1 MKCGTPLKG
10 KEFSSKMQEQQS
22 LRKQFFRFSTAT
34 VASLLVFSLYS
45 IVDGLFVARGV
56 GEYAMSAVNLSVP
69 FINLLF
75 SIAVIFAVGTSTI
88 IAYLLGQK
96 NAQSANKLFSQNLV
110 TLAVIGITISI
121 LVLVFTKPFAL
132 LLGADE
138 LTLEYTIHYLQG
150 LAPFAVC
157 FMISY
162 NLEVLVKTDGRP
174 RLALITVCVGCVTNC
189 VLDYLA
195 IFHWDMGIWGAAA
208 ATGVSQLLTCVIYMT
223 HFFGKYTTFH
233 PVRFRM
239 DWKIYRRLLPIG
251 ISDGLT
257 ELCNGLMIFLFNH
270 TILRCIGTDGLV
282 AYTIIA
288 YANTLVINITMG
300 ISQGSQPLISFQ
312 NGRGDSAAIGKLL
325 GYGLRTMCGVAAV
338 CFTALFLAAPALI
351 GMFLPEAEPQMLAFS
366 TDAFRRYS
374 LCYLPVGFNIYIA
387 GFLTAMERPV
397 PAVAISTGR
406 GLILQ
411 GSILLLL
418 AAVFGG
424 SSIWFA
430 PLISELLCLGLSI
443 FFLLR
448 LRRTHQAFSQ

>member
-34 VASLLVFSLYS
+34 VASLMVFSLYS

-110 TLAVIGITISI
+110 TLTVIGVTISV
-121 LVLVFTKPFAL
+121 LVLVFTEPFAL

-223 HFFGKYTTFH
+223 RFFGKHTTFH

-312 NGRGDSAAIGKLL
+312 NGREDGAAIGKLL

-430 PLISELLCLGLSI
+430 PLISELLCLGLSV

-448 LRRTHQAFSQ
+448 LRRTHRTLAP

>member
-1 MKCGTPLKG
+1 M
-10 KEFSSKMQEQQS
+10 
-22 LRKQFFRFSTAT
+22 
-34 VASLLVFSLYS
+34 
-45 IVDGLFVARGV
+45 
-56 GEYAMSAVNLSVP
+56 
-69 FINLLF
+69 
-75 SIAVIFAVGTSTI
+75 
-88 IAYLLGQK
+88 
-96 NAQSANKLFSQNLV
+96 
-110 TLAVIGITISI
+110 
-121 LVLVFTKPFAL
+121 
-132 LLGADE
+132 
-138 LTLEYTIHYLQG
+138 
-150 LAPFAVC
+150 
-157 FMISY
+157 
-162 NLEVLVKTDGRP
+162 
-174 RLALITVCVGCVTNC
+174 
-189 VLDYLA
+189 
-195 IFHWDMGIWGAAA
+195 
-208 ATGVSQLLTCVIYMT
+208 
-223 HFFGKYTTFH
+223 
-233 PVRFRM
+233 
-239 DWKIYRRLLPIG
+239 
-251 ISDGLT
+251 
-257 ELCNGLMIFLFNH
+257 
-270 TILRCIGTDGLV
+270 

>member
-1 MKCGTPLKG
+1 
-10 KEFSSKMQEQQS
+10 MQEQQS

-34 VASLLVFSLYS
+34 VASLMVFSLYS

-110 TLAVIGITISI
+110 TLTVIGVTISV
-121 LVLVFTKPFAL
+121 LVLVFTEPFAL

-223 HFFGKYTTFH
+223 HFFGKHTTFH

-312 NGRGDSAAIGKLL
+312 NGREDGAAIGKLL
-325 GYGLRTMCGVAAV
+325 GYGLRTMCGVAAM

-430 PLISELLCLGLSI
+430 PLISELLCLGLSV

-448 LRRTHQAFSQ
+448 LRRTHRTLAP

>member
-1 MKCGTPLKG
+1 
-10 KEFSSKMQEQQS
+10 MQKKQS
-22 LRKQFFRFSTAT
+22 LLKQFFHFSAAT
-34 VASLLVFSLYS
+34 VASLMVFSLYS

-56 GEYAMSAVNLSVP
+56 GEYAMTAVNLSVP
-69 FINLLF
+69 FVNLLF

-96 NAQSANKLFSQNLV
+96 NAQSANKLFSQNLA
-110 TLAVIGITISI
+110 TLVVIGVTISV
-121 LVLVFTKPFAL
+121 LVLAFTEPLAR
-132 LLGADE
+132 LLGAE
-138 LTLEYTIHYLQG
+138 EVTLEYTIHYLQG

-174 RLALITVCVGCVTNC
+174 RLALVTVCVGCVTNC

-195 IFHWDMGIWGAAA
+195 IFHWGLGIWGAAV
-208 ATGVSQLLTCVIYMT
+208 ATGLSQLLTCIIYLT
-223 HFFGKYTTFH
+223 HFLGKHTTFH

-239 DWKIYRRLLPIG
+239 DWNIYRRLLPIG

-300 ISQGSQPLISFQ
+300 VSQGSQPLISFQ
-312 NGRGDSAAIGKLL
+312 NGRGDGTAIGNLL
-325 GYGLRTMCGVAAV
+325 RYGLRTMCGIAAV
-338 CFTALFLAAPALI
+338 CFTVLFLAAPKLVAVY
-351 GMFLPEAEPQMLAFS
+351 LPEAGAEMLTFA

-387 GFLTAMERPV
+387 GFLTAMERPL
-397 PAVAISTGR
+397 PAVSISTGR

-418 AAVFGG
+418 AAVLGG

-430 PLISELLCLGLSI
+430 PVISEVLCLGLSV

-448 LRRTHQAFSQ
+448 LRRTHPVFAKGKPA

>member
-1 MKCGTPLKG
+1 
-10 KEFSSKMQEQQS
+10 MQKKQS
-22 LRKQFFRFSTAT
+22 LLKQFFHFSAAT
-34 VASLLVFSLYS
+34 VASLMVFSLYS

-56 GEYAMSAVNLSVP
+56 GEYAMTAVNLSVP
-69 FINLLF
+69 FVNLLF

-96 NAQSANKLFSQNLV
+96 NAQSANKLFSQNLA
-110 TLAVIGITISI
+110 TLVVIGVTISV
-121 LVLVFTKPFAL
+121 LVLVFTEPLAR
-132 LLGADE
+132 LLGAE
-138 LTLEYTIHYLQG
+138 EVTLEYTIHYLQG

-174 RLALITVCVGCVTNC
+174 RLALVTVCVGCVTNC

-195 IFHWDMGIWGAAA
+195 IFHWGLGIWGAAA
-208 ATGVSQLLTCVIYMT
+208 ATGVSQLLTCIIYLT
-223 HFFGKYTTFH
+223 HFLGKHTTFH

-300 ISQGSQPLISFQ
+300 VRQGSQPLISFQ
-312 NGRGDSAAIGKLL
+312 NGRGDGTAIGNLL
-325 GYGLRTMCGVAAV
+325 RYGLRTMCGIAAV
-338 CFTALFLAAPALI
+338 CFTVLFLAAPKLVAVY
-351 GMFLPEAEPQMLAFS
+351 LPEAGAEMLTFA

-387 GFLTAMERPV
+387 GFLTAMERPL
-397 PAVAISTGR
+397 PAVSISTGR

-418 AAVFGG
+418 AAVLGG
-424 SSIWFA
+424 GSIWFA
-430 PLISELLCLGLSI
+430 PVISEVLCLGLSV

-448 LRRTHQAFSQ
+448 LRRTHPVFAKGKPA

>member
-1 MKCGTPLKG
+1 
-10 KEFSSKMQEQQS
+10 MQKKQS
-22 LRKQFFRFSTAT
+22 LLKQFFHFSAAT
-34 VASLLVFSLYS
+34 VASLMVFSLYS

-56 GEYAMSAVNLSVP
+56 GEYAMTAVNLSVP
-69 FINLLF
+69 FVNLLF

-96 NAQSANKLFSQNLV
+96 NAQSANKLFSQNLA
-110 TLAVIGITISI
+110 TLVVIGVTISV
-121 LVLVFTKPFAL
+121 LVLAFTEPLAR
-132 LLGADE
+132 LLGAE
-138 LTLEYTIHYLQG
+138 EVTLEYTIHYLQG

-174 RLALITVCVGCVTNC
+174 RLALVTVCVGCVTNC

-195 IFHWDMGIWGAAA
+195 IFHWGLGIWGAAA
-208 ATGVSQLLTCVIYMT
+208 ATGVSQLLTCIIYLT
-223 HFFGKYTTFH
+223 HFLGKRTTFH

-300 ISQGSQPLISFQ
+300 VSQGSQPLISFQ
-312 NGRGDSAAIGKLL
+312 NGRGDGAAIGKLL
-325 GYGLRTMCGVAAV
+325 RYGLRTMCGIAAV
-338 CFTALFLAAPALI
+338 CFTVLFLAAPKLVAVY
-351 GMFLPEAEPQMLAFS
+351 LPEAGAEMLTFA

-387 GFLTAMERPV
+387 GFLTAMERPL
-397 PAVAISTGR
+397 PAVSISTGR

-418 AAVFGG
+418 AAVLGG

-430 PLISELLCLGLSI
+430 PVISEVLCLGLSV

-448 LRRTHQAFSQ
+448 LRRTHPVFAKGKTA

>member
-1 MKCGTPLKG
+1 
-10 KEFSSKMQEQQS
+10 MQEQQS

-34 VASLLVFSLYS
+34 VASLMVFSLYS

-121 LVLVFTKPFAL
+121 LALVFTKPFAL

-351 GMFLPEAEPQMLAFS
+351 GMFLPKAEPQMLAFS

>member
-1 MKCGTPLKG
+1 
-10 KEFSSKMQEQQS
+10 MQEQQS

-34 VASLLVFSLYS
+34 VASLMVFSLYS

-110 TLAVIGITISI
+110 TLTVIGVTISV
-121 LVLVFTKPFAL
+121 LVLVFTEPFAL

-195 IFHWDMGIWGAAA
+195 VFHWDMGIWGAAA

-223 HFFGKYTTFH
+223 HFFGKHTTFH

-312 NGRGDSAAIGKLL
+312 NGREDGAAIGKLL

-430 PLISELLCLGLSI
+430 PLISELLCLGLSV

-448 LRRTHQAFSQ
+448 LRRTHRTLAP

>member
-1 MKCGTPLKG
+1 
-10 KEFSSKMQEQQS
+10 MQEQQS

-75 SIAVIFAVGTSTI
+75 SLAVIFAVGTSTI
-88 IAYLLGQK
+88 IAYLLGQN

-430 PLISELLCLGLSI
+430 PLISELLCLGLSV

>member
-1 MKCGTPLKG
+1 
-10 KEFSSKMQEQQS
+10 MQKKQS
-22 LRKQFFRFSTAT
+22 LLKQFFHFSAAT
-34 VASLLVFSLYS
+34 VASLMVFSLYS

-56 GEYAMSAVNLSVP
+56 GEYAMTAVNLSVP
-69 FINLLF
+69 FVNLLF

-110 TLAVIGITISI
+110 TLVVIGVTISV
-121 LVLVFTKPFAL
+121 LVLVFTEPLAR
-132 LLGADE
+132 LLGAEE

-174 RLALITVCVGCVTNC
+174 RLALVTVCVGCVTNC

-195 IFHWDMGIWGAAA
+195 IFHWGLGIWGAAA
-208 ATGVSQLLTCVIYMT
+208 ATGLSQLLTCIIYLT
-223 HFFGKYTTFH
+223 HFLGKHTTFH

-300 ISQGSQPLISFQ
+300 VSQGSQPLISFQ
-312 NGRGDSAAIGKLL
+312 NGRGDGTAIGNLL
-325 GYGLRTMCGVAAV
+325 RYGLRTMCGIAAV
-338 CFTALFLAAPALI
+338 CFTVLFLAAPKLVAVY
-351 GMFLPEAEPQMLAFS
+351 LPEAGAEMLTFA

-387 GFLTAMERPV
+387 GFLTAMERPF
-397 PAVAISTGR
+397 PAVSISTGR

-418 AAVFGG
+418 AAVLGG

-430 PLISELLCLGLSI
+430 PVISEVLCLGLSV

-448 LRRTHQAFSQ
+448 LRRTHPVFAKGKPA

>member
-1 MKCGTPLKG
+1 
-10 KEFSSKMQEQQS
+10 MQEQQS

-34 VASLLVFSLYS
+34 VASLMVFSLYS

-366 TDAFRRYS
+366 TDAFRHYS

>member
-1 MKCGTPLKG
+1 
-10 KEFSSKMQEQQS
+10 MQKKQS
-22 LRKQFFRFSTAT
+22 LLKQFFHFSAAT
-34 VASLLVFSLYS
+34 VASLMVFSLYS

-56 GEYAMSAVNLSVP
+56 GEYAMTAVNLSVP
-69 FINLLF
+69 FVNLLF

-96 NAQSANKLFSQNLV
+96 NARSANKLFSQNLA
-110 TLAVIGITISI
+110 TLVVIGVTISV
-121 LVLVFTKPFAL
+121 LVLVFTEPLAR
-132 LLGADE
+132 LLGAE
-138 LTLEYTIHYLQG
+138 EVTLEYTIHYLQG

-174 RLALITVCVGCVTNC
+174 RLALVTVCVGCVTNC

-195 IFHWDMGIWGAAA
+195 IFHWGLGIWGAAA
-208 ATGVSQLLTCVIYMT
+208 ATGLSQLLTCIIYLT
-223 HFFGKYTTFH
+223 HFLGKHTTFH

-300 ISQGSQPLISFQ
+300 VSQGSQPLISFQ
-312 NGRGDSAAIGKLL
+312 NGRGDGTAIGNLL
-325 GYGLRTMCGVAAV
+325 RYGLRTMCGIAAV
-338 CFTALFLAAPALI
+338 CFTVLFLAAPKLVAVY
-351 GMFLPEAEPQMLAFS
+351 LPEAGAEMLTFA

-387 GFLTAMERPV
+387 GFLTAMERPL
-397 PAVAISTGR
+397 PAVSISTGR

-418 AAVFGG
+418 AAVLGG
-424 SSIWFA
+424 GSIWFA
-430 PLISELLCLGLSI
+430 PVISEVLCLGLSV

-448 LRRTHQAFSQ
+448 LRRTHPVFAKGKPA

>member
-1 MKCGTPLKG
+1 
-10 KEFSSKMQEQQS
+10 MQKKQS
-22 LRKQFFRFSTAT
+22 LLKQFFHFSAAT
-34 VASLLVFSLYS
+34 VASLMVFSLYS

-56 GEYAMSAVNLSVP
+56 GEYAMTAVNLSVP
-69 FINLLF
+69 FVNLLF

-110 TLAVIGITISI
+110 TLVVIGVTISV
-121 LVLVFTKPFAL
+121 LVLAFTEPLAR
-132 LLGADE
+132 LLGAE
-138 LTLEYTIHYLQG
+138 EVTLEYTIHYLQG

-174 RLALITVCVGCVTNC
+174 RLALVTVCVGCVTNC

-195 IFHWDMGIWGAAA
+195 IFHWGLGIWGAAA
-208 ATGVSQLLTCVIYMT
+208 ATGLSQLLTCIIYLT
-223 HFFGKYTTFH
+223 HFLGKHTTFH

-300 ISQGSQPLISFQ
+300 VSQGSQPLISFQ
-312 NGRGDSAAIGKLL
+312 NGRGDGTAIGKLL
-325 GYGLRTMCGVAAV
+325 RYGLRTMCGIAAV
-338 CFTALFLAAPALI
+338 CFTVLFLAAPKLVAVY
-351 GMFLPEAEPQMLAFS
+351 LPEAGAEMLTFA

-387 GFLTAMERPV
+387 GFLTAMEQPL
-397 PAVAISTGR
+397 PAVSISTGR
-406 GLILQ
+406 GLLLQ

-418 AAVFGG
+418 AAVLGG
-424 SSIWFA
+424 GSIWFA
-430 PLISELLCLGLSI
+430 PVISEVLCLGLSV

-448 LRRTHQAFSQ
+448 LRRTHPVFAKDKPA

>member
-34 VASLLVFSLYS
+34 VASLMVFSLYS

-270 TILRCIGTDGLV
+270 TIRRCIGIDGLV

>member
-1 MKCGTPLKG
+1 
-10 KEFSSKMQEQQS
+10 MQKKQS
-22 LRKQFFRFSTAT
+22 LLKQFFHFSAAT
-34 VASLLVFSLYS
+34 VASLMVFSLYS

-56 GEYAMSAVNLSVP
+56 GEYAMTAVNLSVP
-69 FINLLF
+69 FVNLLF

-96 NAQSANKLFSQNLV
+96 NAQSANKLFSQNLA
-110 TLAVIGITISI
+110 TLVVIGVTISV
-121 LVLVFTKPFAL
+121 LVLAFTEPLAR
-132 LLGADE
+132 LLGAE
-138 LTLEYTIHYLQG
+138 EVTLEYTIHYLQG

-174 RLALITVCVGCVTNC
+174 RLALVTVCVGCVTNC

-195 IFHWDMGIWGAAA
+195 IFHWGLGIWGAAA
-208 ATGVSQLLTCVIYMT
+208 ATGLSQLLTCIIYLT
-223 HFFGKYTTFH
+223 HFLGKRTTFH

-300 ISQGSQPLISFQ
+300 VSQGSQPLISFQ
-312 NGRGDSAAIGKLL
+312 NGRGDGTAIGNLL
-325 GYGLRTMCGVAAV
+325 RYGLRTMCGIAAV
-338 CFTALFLAAPALI
+338 CFTVLFLAAPKLVAVY
-351 GMFLPEAEPQMLAFS
+351 LPEAGTEMLTFA

-387 GFLTAMERPV
+387 GFLTAMERPL
-397 PAVAISTGR
+397 PAVSISTGR

-418 AAVFGG
+418 AAVLGG
-424 SSIWFA
+424 GSIWFA
-430 PLISELLCLGLSI
+430 PVISEVLCLGLSV

-448 LRRTHQAFSQ
+448 LRRTHPVFAKGKPA

>member
-1 MKCGTPLKG
+1 
-10 KEFSSKMQEQQS
+10 MQKKQS
-22 LRKQFFRFSTAT
+22 LLKQFFHFSAAT
-34 VASLLVFSLYS
+34 VASLMVFSLYS

-56 GEYAMSAVNLSVP
+56 GEYAMTAVNLSVP
-69 FINLLF
+69 FVNLLF

-96 NAQSANKLFSQNLV
+96 NAQSANKLFSQNLA
-110 TLAVIGITISI
+110 TLVVIGVTISV
-121 LVLVFTKPFAL
+121 LVLAFTEPLAR
-132 LLGADE
+132 LLGAE
-138 LTLEYTIHYLQG
+138 EVTLEYTIHYLQG

-174 RLALITVCVGCVTNC
+174 RLALVTVCVGCVTNC

-195 IFHWDMGIWGAAA
+195 IFHWGLGIWGAAA
-208 ATGVSQLLTCVIYMT
+208 ATGLSQLLTCIIYLT
-223 HFFGKYTTFH
+223 HFLGKHTSFH

-300 ISQGSQPLISFQ
+300 VSQGSQPLISFQ
-312 NGRGDSAAIGKLL
+312 NGRGDGAAIGKLL
-325 GYGLRTMCGVAAV
+325 RYGLRTMCGIAAV
-338 CFTALFLAAPALI
+338 CFTVLFLAAPKLVAVY
-351 GMFLPEAEPQMLAFS
+351 LPEAVAEMLTFA

-387 GFLTAMERPV
+387 GFLTAMERPL
-397 PAVAISTGR
+397 PAVSISTGR

-418 AAVFGG
+418 AAVLGG

-430 PLISELLCLGLSI
+430 PVISEVLCLGLSV

-448 LRRTHQAFSQ
+448 LRRTHPVFAKGKTA

>member
-1 MKCGTPLKG
+1 
-10 KEFSSKMQEQQS
+10 MQKKQS
-22 LRKQFFRFSTAT
+22 LLKQFFHFSAAT
-34 VASLLVFSLYS
+34 VASLMVFSLYS

-56 GEYAMSAVNLSVP
+56 GEYAMTAVNLSVP
-69 FINLLF
+69 FVNLLF

-110 TLAVIGITISI
+110 TLVVIGVTISV
-121 LVLVFTKPFAL
+121 LVLAFTEPLAR
-132 LLGADE
+132 LLGAE
-138 LTLEYTIHYLQG
+138 EVTLEYTIHYLQG

-174 RLALITVCVGCVTNC
+174 RLALVTVCVGCVTNC

-195 IFHWDMGIWGAAA
+195 IFHWGLGIWGAAA
-208 ATGVSQLLTCVIYMT
+208 ATGASQLLTCIIYLT
-223 HFFGKYTTFH
+223 HFLGKHTTFH

-300 ISQGSQPLISFQ
+300 VSQGSQPLISFQ
-312 NGRGDSAAIGKLL
+312 NGRGDGTAIGNLL
-325 GYGLRTMCGVAAV
+325 RYGLRTMCGIAAV
-338 CFTALFLAAPALI
+338 CFTVLFLAAPKLVAVY
-351 GMFLPEAEPQMLAFS
+351 LPEAGAEMLTFA

-387 GFLTAMERPV
+387 GFLTAMERPL
-397 PAVAISTGR
+397 PAVSISTGR

-418 AAVFGG
+418 AAVLGG
-424 SSIWFA
+424 GSIWFA
-430 PLISELLCLGLSI
+430 PVISEVLCLGLSV

-448 LRRTHQAFSQ
+448 LRRTHPVFAKGKPS

>member
-1 MKCGTPLKG
+1 
-10 KEFSSKMQEQQS
+10 MQKKQS
-22 LRKQFFRFSTAT
+22 LLKQFFHFSAAT
-34 VASLLVFSLYS
+34 VASLMVFSLYS

-56 GEYAMSAVNLSVP
+56 GEYAMTAVNLSVP
-69 FINLLF
+69 FVNLLF

-110 TLAVIGITISI
+110 TLVVIGVTISV
-121 LVLVFTKPFAL
+121 LVLAFTEPLAR
-132 LLGADE
+132 LLGAE
-138 LTLEYTIHYLQG
+138 EVTLEYTIHYLQG

-174 RLALITVCVGCVTNC
+174 RLALVTVCVGCVTNC

-195 IFHWDMGIWGAAA
+195 IFHWGLGIWGAAA
-208 ATGVSQLLTCVIYMT
+208 ATGLSQLLTCIIYLT
-223 HFFGKYTTFH
+223 HFLGKHTTFH

-300 ISQGSQPLISFQ
+300 VSQGSQPLISFQ
-312 NGRGDSAAIGKLL
+312 NGRGDGTAIGNLL
-325 GYGLRTMCGVAAV
+325 RYGLRTMCGIAAV
-338 CFTALFLAAPALI
+338 CFTVLFLAAPKLVAVY
-351 GMFLPEAEPQMLAFS
+351 LPEAGAEMLTFA

-387 GFLTAMERPV
+387 GFLTAMERPL
-397 PAVAISTGR
+397 PAVSISTGR

-418 AAVFGG
+418 AAVLGG

-430 PLISELLCLGLSI
+430 PVISEVLCLGLSV

-448 LRRTHQAFSQ
+448 LRRTHPVFAKGKPA

>member
-1 MKCGTPLKG
+1 
-10 KEFSSKMQEQQS
+10 MQKKQS
-22 LRKQFFRFSTAT
+22 LLKQFFHFSAAT
-34 VASLLVFSLYS
+34 VASLMVFSLYS

-56 GEYAMSAVNLSVP
+56 GEYAMTAVNLSVP
-69 FINLLF
+69 FVNLLF

-96 NAQSANKLFSQNLV
+96 NAQSANKLFSQNLA
-110 TLAVIGITISI
+110 TLVVIGVTISV
-121 LVLVFTKPFAL
+121 LVLAFTEPLAR
-132 LLGADE
+132 LLGAE
-138 LTLEYTIHYLQG
+138 EVTLEYTIHYLQG

-174 RLALITVCVGCVTNC
+174 RLALLTVCVGCVTNC

-195 IFHWDMGIWGAAA
+195 IFHWGLGIWGAAA
-208 ATGVSQLLTCVIYMT
+208 ATGLSQLLTCIIYLT
-223 HFFGKYTTFH
+223 HFLGKRTTFH

-300 ISQGSQPLISFQ
+300 VSQGSQPLISFQ
-312 NGRGDSAAIGKLL
+312 NGRGDGTAIGNLL
-325 GYGLRTMCGVAAV
+325 RYGLRTMCGIAAV
-338 CFTALFLAAPALI
+338 CFTVLFLAAPKLVAVY
-351 GMFLPEAEPQMLAFS
+351 LPEAGAEMLTFA

-387 GFLTAMERPV
+387 GFLTAMERPL
-397 PAVAISTGR
+397 PAVSISTGR

-418 AAVFGG
+418 AAVLGG
-424 SSIWFA
+424 GSIWFA
-430 PLISELLCLGLSI
+430 PVISEVLCLGLSL

-448 LRRTHQAFSQ
+448 LRRTHPVFAKGEPA

>member
-1 MKCGTPLKG
+1 
-10 KEFSSKMQEQQS
+10 MQEQQS

-34 VASLLVFSLYS
+34 VASLMVFSLYS

-430 PLISELLCLGLSI
+430 PLISELLCLGLSV

>member
-1 MKCGTPLKG
+1 
-10 KEFSSKMQEQQS
+10 MQKKQS
-22 LRKQFFRFSTAT
+22 LLKQFFHFSAAT
-34 VASLLVFSLYS
+34 VASLMVFSLYS

-56 GEYAMSAVNLSVP
+56 GEYAMTAVNLSVP
-69 FINLLF
+69 FVNLLF

-110 TLAVIGITISI
+110 TLLVIGVTISV
-121 LVLVFTKPFAL
+121 LVLAFTEPLAR
-132 LLGADE
+132 LLGAE
-138 LTLEYTIHYLQG
+138 EVTLEYTIHYLQG

-174 RLALITVCVGCVTNC
+174 RLALVTVCVGCVTNC

-195 IFHWDMGIWGAAA
+195 IFHWGLGIWGAAA
-208 ATGVSQLLTCVIYMT
+208 ATGVSQLLTCIIYLT
-223 HFFGKYTTFH
+223 HFLGKHTTFH

-300 ISQGSQPLISFQ
+300 VSQGSQPLISFQ
-312 NGRGDSAAIGKLL
+312 NGRGDGTAIGKLL
-325 GYGLRTMCGVAAV
+325 RYGLRTMCGIAAV
-338 CFTALFLAAPALI
+338 CFTVLFLAAPKLVAVY
-351 GMFLPEAEPQMLAFS
+351 LPEAGAEMLTFA

-387 GFLTAMERPV
+387 GFLTAMGRPL
-397 PAVAISTGR
+397 PAVSISTGR

-418 AAVFGG
+418 AAVLGG
-424 SSIWFA
+424 GSIWFA
-430 PLISELLCLGLSI
+430 PVISEVLCLGLSV

-448 LRRTHQAFSQ
+448 LRRTHPVFAKGKPA

>member
-1 MKCGTPLKG
+1 
-10 KEFSSKMQEQQS
+10 MQKKQS
-22 LRKQFFRFSTAT
+22 LLKQFFHFSAAT
-34 VASLLVFSLYS
+34 VASLMVFSLYS

-56 GEYAMSAVNLSVP
+56 GEYAMTAVNLSVP
-69 FINLLF
+69 FVNLLF

-96 NAQSANKLFSQNLV
+96 NAQSANKLFSQNLA
-110 TLAVIGITISI
+110 TLVVIGVTISV
-121 LVLVFTKPFAL
+121 LVLAFTEPLAR
-132 LLGADE
+132 LLGAE
-138 LTLEYTIHYLQG
+138 EVTLEYTIHYLQG

-174 RLALITVCVGCVTNC
+174 RLALVTVCVGCVTNC

-195 IFHWDMGIWGAAA
+195 IFHWGLGIWGAAA
-208 ATGVSQLLTCVIYMT
+208 ATGLSQLLTCIIYLT
-223 HFFGKYTTFH
+223 HFLGKHTTFH

-300 ISQGSQPLISFQ
+300 VSQGSQPLISFQ
-312 NGRGDSAAIGKLL
+312 NGRGDGTAIGNLL
-325 GYGLRTMCGVAAV
+325 RYGLRTMCGIAAV
-338 CFTALFLAAPALI
+338 CFTVLFLAAPKLVAVY
-351 GMFLPEAEPQMLAFS
+351 LPEAGAEMLTFA

-387 GFLTAMERPV
+387 GFLTAMERPL
-397 PAVAISTGR
+397 PAVSISTGR

-418 AAVFGG
+418 AAVLGG
-424 SSIWFA
+424 GSIWFA
-430 PLISELLCLGLSI
+430 PVISEVLCLGLSV

-448 LRRTHQAFSQ
+448 LRRTHPVFAKGEPA

>member
-1 MKCGTPLKG
+1 
-10 KEFSSKMQEQQS
+10 MQKKQS
-22 LRKQFFRFSTAT
+22 LLKQFFHFSAAT
-34 VASLLVFSLYS
+34 VASLMVFSLYS

-56 GEYAMSAVNLSVP
+56 GEYAMTAVNLSVP
-69 FINLLF
+69 FVNLLF

-96 NAQSANKLFSQNLV
+96 NAQSANKLFSQNLA
-110 TLAVIGITISI
+110 TLVVIGVTISV
-121 LVLVFTKPFAL
+121 LVLAFTEPLAR
-132 LLGADE
+132 LLGAE
-138 LTLEYTIHYLQG
+138 EVTLEYTIHYLQG

-174 RLALITVCVGCVTNC
+174 RLALVTVCVGCVTNC

-195 IFHWDMGIWGAAA
+195 IFHWGLGIWGAAA
-208 ATGVSQLLTCVIYMT
+208 ATGASQLLTCIIYLT
-223 HFFGKYTTFH
+223 HFLGKHTTFH

-300 ISQGSQPLISFQ
+300 VSQGSQPLISFQ
-312 NGRGDSAAIGKLL
+312 NGRGDGAAIGKLL
-325 GYGLRTMCGVAAV
+325 RYGLRTMCGIAAV
-338 CFTALFLAAPALI
+338 CFTVLFLAAPKLVAVY
-351 GMFLPEAEPQMLAFS
+351 LPEAGAEMLTFA

-387 GFLTAMERPV
+387 GFLTAMERPL
-397 PAVAISTGR
+397 PAVSISTGR

-418 AAVFGG
+418 AAVLGG

-430 PLISELLCLGLSI
+430 PVISEVLCLGLSV

-448 LRRTHQAFSQ
+448 LRRTHPVFAKGKPA

>member
-1 MKCGTPLKG
+1 
-10 KEFSSKMQEQQS
+10 MQKKQS
-22 LRKQFFRFSTAT
+22 LLQQFFHFSAAT
-34 VASLLVFSLYS
+34 VASLMVFSLYS

-56 GEYAMSAVNLSVP
+56 GEYAMTAVNLSVP
-69 FINLLF
+69 FVNLLF

-96 NAQSANKLFSQNLV
+96 NAQSANKLFSQNLA
-110 TLAVIGITISI
+110 TLVVIGVTISV
-121 LVLVFTKPFAL
+121 LVLAFTEPLAR
-132 LLGADE
+132 LLGAE
-138 LTLEYTIHYLQG
+138 EVTLEYTIHYLQG

-174 RLALITVCVGCVTNC
+174 RLALVTVCVGCVTNC

-195 IFHWDMGIWGAAA
+195 IFHWGLGIWGAAA
-208 ATGVSQLLTCVIYMT
+208 ATGVSQLLTCLIYLT
-223 HFFGKYTTFH
+223 HFLGKHTTFH

-300 ISQGSQPLISFQ
+300 VSQGSQPLISFQ
-312 NGRGDSAAIGKLL
+312 NGRGDGAAIGKLL
-325 GYGLRTMCGVAAV
+325 RYGLRSMCGIAAV
-338 CFTALFLAAPALI
+338 CFTVLFLAAPKLVAVY
-351 GMFLPEAEPQMLAFS
+351 LPEAGAEMLTFA

-387 GFLTAMERPV
+387 GFLTAMERPL
-397 PAVAISTGR
+397 PAVSISTGR

-418 AAVFGG
+418 AAVLGG
-424 SSIWFA
+424 GSIWFA
-430 PLISELLCLGLSI
+430 PVISEVLCLGLSV

-448 LRRTHQAFSQ
+448 LRRTHPVFAKGKPA

>member
-1 MKCGTPLKG
+1 
-10 KEFSSKMQEQQS
+10 MQKKQS
-22 LRKQFFRFSTAT
+22 LLKQFFHFSAAT
-34 VASLLVFSLYS
+34 VASLMVFSLYS

-56 GEYAMSAVNLSVP
+56 GEYAMTAVNLSVP
-69 FINLLF
+69 FVNLLF

-110 TLAVIGITISI
+110 TLVVIGVTISV
-121 LVLVFTKPFAL
+121 LVLAFTEPLAR
-132 LLGADE
+132 LLGAE
-138 LTLEYTIHYLQG
+138 EVTLEYTIHYLQG

-174 RLALITVCVGCVTNC
+174 RLALVTVCVGCVTNC

-195 IFHWDMGIWGAAA
+195 IFHWGLGIWGAAA
-208 ATGVSQLLTCVIYMT
+208 ATGVSQLLTCLIYLT
-223 HFFGKYTTFH
+223 HFLGKHTTFH

-239 DWKIYRRLLPIG
+239 NWKIYRRLLPIG

-300 ISQGSQPLISFQ
+300 VSQGSQPLISFQ
-312 NGRGDSAAIGKLL
+312 NGRGDGTAIGKLL
-325 GYGLRTMCGVAAV
+325 RYGLRTMCGIAAV
-338 CFTALFLAAPALI
+338 CFTVLFLAAPKLVAVY
-351 GMFLPEAEPQMLAFS
+351 LPEAGAEMLTFA

-387 GFLTAMERPV
+387 GFLTAMERPL
-397 PAVAISTGR
+397 PAVSISTGR

-418 AAVFGG
+418 AAVLGG

-430 PLISELLCLGLSI
+430 PVISEVLCLGLSV

-448 LRRTHQAFSQ
+448 LRRTHPVFAKGKPA

>member
-1 MKCGTPLKG
+1 
-10 KEFSSKMQEQQS
+10 MQEQQS

-34 VASLLVFSLYS
+34 VASLMVFSLYS

-110 TLAVIGITISI
+110 TLTVIGVTISV
-121 LVLVFTKPFAL
+121 LVLVFTEPFAL

-223 HFFGKYTTFH
+223 HFFGKHTTFH

-312 NGRGDSAAIGKLL
+312 NGREDGAAIGKLL

-351 GMFLPEAEPQMLAFS
+351 GMFLPEAEPQMLTFS

-430 PLISELLCLGLSI
+430 PLISELLCLGLSV

-448 LRRTHQAFSQ
+448 LRRTHRTLAP

>member
-1 MKCGTPLKG
+1 
-10 KEFSSKMQEQQS
+10 MQKKQS
-22 LRKQFFRFSTAT
+22 LLKQFFHFSAAT
-34 VASLLVFSLYS
+34 VASLMVFSLYS

-56 GEYAMSAVNLSVP
+56 GEYAMTAVNLSVP
-69 FINLLF
+69 FVNLLF

-96 NAQSANKLFSQNLV
+96 NAQSANKLFSQNLA
-110 TLAVIGITISI
+110 TLVVIGVTISV
-121 LVLVFTKPFAL
+121 LVLAFTEPLAR
-132 LLGADE
+132 LLGAE
-138 LTLEYTIHYLQG
+138 EVTLEYTIHYLQG

-174 RLALITVCVGCVTNC
+174 RLALVTVCVGCVTNC

-195 IFHWDMGIWGAAA
+195 IFHWGLGIWGAAA
-208 ATGVSQLLTCVIYMT
+208 ATGLSQLLTCIIYLT
-223 HFFGKYTTFH
+223 HFLGKHTTFH

-300 ISQGSQPLISFQ
+300 VSQGSQPLISFQ
-312 NGRGDSAAIGKLL
+312 NGRGDGAAIGKLL
-325 GYGLRTMCGVAAV
+325 RYGLRTMCGIAAV
-338 CFTALFLAAPALI
+338 CFTVLFLAAPKLVAVY
-351 GMFLPEAEPQMLAFS
+351 LPEAGAEMLTFA

-374 LCYLPVGFNIYIA
+374 LCYLPLGFNIYIA
-387 GFLTAMERPV
+387 GFLTAMERPL
-397 PAVAISTGR
+397 PAVSISTGR

-418 AAVFGG
+418 AAVLGG
-424 SSIWFA
+424 GSIWFA
-430 PLISELLCLGLSI
+430 PVISEVLCLGLSV

-448 LRRTHQAFSQ
+448 LRRTHPVFAKGKPA

>member
-1 MKCGTPLKG
+1 
-10 KEFSSKMQEQQS
+10 MQEQQS

-34 VASLLVFSLYS
+34 VASLMVFSLYS

-110 TLAVIGITISI
+110 TLTVIGVTISV
-121 LVLVFTKPFAL
+121 LVLVFTEPFAL

-138 LTLEYTIHYLQG
+138 LTLEYTIHYLLG

-223 HFFGKYTTFH
+223 HFFGKHTTFH

-312 NGRGDSAAIGKLL
+312 NGREDGAAIGKLL

-430 PLISELLCLGLSI
+430 PLISELLCLGLSV

-448 LRRTHQAFSQ
+448 LRRTHRTLAP

>member
-1 MKCGTPLKG
+1 
-10 KEFSSKMQEQQS
+10 MQEQQS

-34 VASLLVFSLYS
+34 VASLMVFSLYS

-239 DWKIYRRLLPIG
+239 DWKIYRRLLPIV

>member
-1 MKCGTPLKG
+1 
-10 KEFSSKMQEQQS
+10 MQKKQS
-22 LRKQFFRFSTAT
+22 LLKQFFHFSAAT
-34 VASLLVFSLYS
+34 VASLMVFSLYS

-56 GEYAMSAVNLSVP
+56 GEYAMTAVNLSVP
-69 FINLLF
+69 FVNLLF

-110 TLAVIGITISI
+110 TLVVIGVTISV
-121 LVLVFTKPFAL
+121 LVLAFTEPLAR
-132 LLGADE
+132 LLGAE
-138 LTLEYTIHYLQG
+138 EVTLEYTIHYLQG

-174 RLALITVCVGCVTNC
+174 RLALVTVCVGCVTNC

-195 IFHWDMGIWGAAA
+195 IFHWGLGIWGAAA
-208 ATGVSQLLTCVIYMT
+208 ATGVSQLLTCLIYLT
-223 HFFGKYTTFH
+223 HFLGKHTTFH

-300 ISQGSQPLISFQ
+300 VSQGSQPLISFQ
-312 NGRGDSAAIGKLL
+312 NGRGDGTAIGNLL
-325 GYGLRTMCGVAAV
+325 RYGLRTMCGIAAV
-338 CFTALFLAAPALI
+338 CFTVLFLAAPKLVAVY
-351 GMFLPEAEPQMLAFS
+351 LPEAGAEMLTFA

-387 GFLTAMERPV
+387 GFLTAMERPL
-397 PAVAISTGR
+397 PAVSISTGR

-418 AAVFGG
+418 AAVLGG

-430 PLISELLCLGLSI
+430 PVISEMLCLGLSV

-448 LRRTHQAFSQ
+448 LRRTHPVFAKGKPA

>member
-1 MKCGTPLKG
+1 
-10 KEFSSKMQEQQS
+10 MQEQQS

-34 VASLLVFSLYS
+34 VASLMVFSLYS

-397 PAVAISTGR
+397 PAVAISAGR

>member
-1 MKCGTPLKG
+1 
-10 KEFSSKMQEQQS
+10 MQKKQS
-22 LRKQFFRFSTAT
+22 LLKQFFHFSAAT
-34 VASLLVFSLYS
+34 VASLMVFSLYS

-56 GEYAMSAVNLSVP
+56 GEYAMTAVNLSVP
-69 FINLLF
+69 FVNLLF

-110 TLAVIGITISI
+110 TLVVIGVTISV
-121 LVLVFTKPFAL
+121 LVLAFTEPLAR
-132 LLGADE
+132 LLGAE
-138 LTLEYTIHYLQG
+138 EVTLEYTIHYLQG

-174 RLALITVCVGCVTNC
+174 RLALVTVCAGCVTNC

-195 IFHWDMGIWGAAA
+195 IFHWGLGIWGAAA
-208 ATGVSQLLTCVIYMT
+208 ATGASQLLTCIIYLT
-223 HFFGKYTTFH
+223 HFLGKHTTFH

-300 ISQGSQPLISFQ
+300 VSQGSQPLISFQ
-312 NGRGDSAAIGKLL
+312 NGRGDGAAIGKLL
-325 GYGLRTMCGVAAV
+325 RYGLRTMCGIAAV
-338 CFTALFLAAPALI
+338 CFTVLFLAAPKLVAVY
-351 GMFLPEAEPQMLAFS
+351 LPEAGAEMLTFA

-387 GFLTAMERPV
+387 GFLTAMERPL
-397 PAVAISTGR
+397 PAVSISTGR

-418 AAVFGG
+418 AAVLGG
-424 SSIWFA
+424 GSIWFA
-430 PLISELLCLGLSI
+430 PVISEVLCLGLSV

-448 LRRTHQAFSQ
+448 LRRTHPVFAKGKPA

>member
-1 MKCGTPLKG
+1 
-10 KEFSSKMQEQQS
+10 MQKKQS
-22 LRKQFFRFSTAT
+22 LLKQFFHFSAAT
-34 VASLLVFSLYS
+34 VASLMVFSLYS

-56 GEYAMSAVNLSVP
+56 GEYAMTAVNLSVP
-69 FINLLF
+69 FVNLLF

-110 TLAVIGITISI
+110 TLAVIGVTISV
-121 LVLVFTKPFAL
+121 LVLAFTEPLAR
-132 LLGADE
+132 LLGAE
-138 LTLEYTIHYLQG
+138 EVTLEYTIHYLQG

-174 RLALITVCVGCVTNC
+174 RLALVTVCVGCVTNC

-195 IFHWDMGIWGAAA
+195 IFHWGLGIWGAAA
-208 ATGVSQLLTCVIYMT
+208 ATGVSQLLTCIIYLT
-223 HFFGKYTTFH
+223 HFLGKRTTFH

-300 ISQGSQPLISFQ
+300 VSQGSQPLISFQ
-312 NGRGDSAAIGKLL
+312 NGRGDGAAIGKLL
-325 GYGLRTMCGVAAV
+325 RYGLRTMCGIAAV
-338 CFTALFLAAPALI
+338 CFTVLFLAAPKLVAVY
-351 GMFLPEAEPQMLAFS
+351 LPEAGAEMLTFA

-387 GFLTAMERPV
+387 GFLTAMERPL
-397 PAVAISTGR
+397 PAVSISTGR

-418 AAVFGG
+418 AAVLGG
-424 SSIWFA
+424 GSIWFA
-430 PLISELLCLGLSI
+430 PVISELLCLGLSV

-448 LRRTHQAFSQ
+448 LRRTHPVFAKGKPA

>member
-1 MKCGTPLKG
+1 M
-10 KEFSSKMQEQQS
+10 
-22 LRKQFFRFSTAT
+22 
-34 VASLLVFSLYS
+34 VFSLYS

-56 GEYAMSAVNLSVP
+56 GEYAMTAVNLSVP
-69 FINLLF
+69 FVNLLF

-96 NAQSANKLFSQNLV
+96 NAQSANKLFSQNLA
-110 TLAVIGITISI
+110 TLVVIGVTISV
-121 LVLVFTKPFAL
+121 LVLAFTEPLAR
-132 LLGADE
+132 LLGAE
-138 LTLEYTIHYLQG
+138 EVTLEYTIHYLQG

-174 RLALITVCVGCVTNC
+174 RLALVTVCVGCVTNC

-195 IFHWDMGIWGAAA
+195 IFHWGLGIWGAAA
-208 ATGVSQLLTCVIYMT
+208 ATGVSQLLTCLIYLT
-223 HFFGKYTTFH
+223 HFLGKHTTFH

-300 ISQGSQPLISFQ
+300 VSQGSQPLISFQ
-312 NGRGDSAAIGKLL
+312 NGRGDGTAIGNLL
-325 GYGLRTMCGVAAV
+325 RYGLRTMCGIAAV
-338 CFTALFLAAPALI
+338 CFTVLFLAAPKLVAVY
-351 GMFLPEAEPQMLAFS
+351 LPEAGAEMLTFA

-387 GFLTAMERPV
+387 GFLTAMERPL
-397 PAVAISTGR
+397 PAVSISTGR

-418 AAVFGG
+418 AAVLGG
-424 SSIWFA
+424 GSIWFA
-430 PLISELLCLGLSI
+430 PVISEVLCLGLSV

-448 LRRTHQAFSQ
+448 LRRTHPVFAKGKPA

>member
-1 MKCGTPLKG
+1 
-10 KEFSSKMQEQQS
+10 MQKKQS
-22 LRKQFFRFSTAT
+22 LLKQFFHFSAAT
-34 VASLLVFSLYS
+34 VASLMVFSLYS

-56 GEYAMSAVNLSVP
+56 GEYAMTAVNLSVP
-69 FINLLF
+69 FVNLLF

-96 NAQSANKLFSQNLV
+96 NAQSANKLFSQNLA
-110 TLAVIGITISI
+110 TLVVIGVTISV
-121 LVLVFTKPFAL
+121 LVLAFTEPLAR
-132 LLGADE
+132 LLGAE
-138 LTLEYTIHYLQG
+138 EVTLEYTIHYLQG

-174 RLALITVCVGCVTNC
+174 RLALVTVCVGCVTNC

-195 IFHWDMGIWGAAA
+195 IFHWGLGIWGAAA
-208 ATGVSQLLTCVIYMT
+208 ATGVSQLLTCIIYLT
-223 HFFGKYTTFH
+223 HFLGKRTTFH

-300 ISQGSQPLISFQ
+300 VSQGSQPLISFQ
-312 NGRGDSAAIGKLL
+312 NGRGDGTAIGNLL
-325 GYGLRTMCGVAAV
+325 RYGLRTMCGIAAV
-338 CFTALFLAAPALI
+338 CFTVLFLAAPKLVAVY
-351 GMFLPEAEPQMLAFS
+351 LPEAGAEMLTFA

-387 GFLTAMERPV
+387 GFLTAMERPL
-397 PAVAISTGR
+397 PAVSISTGR

-418 AAVFGG
+418 AAVLGG

-430 PLISELLCLGLSI
+430 PVISEVLCLGLSV

-448 LRRTHQAFSQ
+448 LRRTHPVFAKGKPA

>member
-1 MKCGTPLKG
+1 M
-10 KEFSSKMQEQQS
+10 
-22 LRKQFFRFSTAT
+22 
-34 VASLLVFSLYS
+34 VFSLYS

-56 GEYAMSAVNLSVP
+56 GEYAMTAVNLSVP
-69 FINLLF
+69 FVNLLF

-96 NAQSANKLFSQNLV
+96 NAQSANKLFSQNLA
-110 TLAVIGITISI
+110 TLVVIGVTISV
-121 LVLVFTKPFAL
+121 LVLAFTEPLAR
-132 LLGADE
+132 LLGAE
-138 LTLEYTIHYLQG
+138 EVTLEYTIHYLQG

-174 RLALITVCVGCVTNC
+174 RLALVTVCVGCVTNC

-195 IFHWDMGIWGAAA
+195 IFHWGLGIWGAAA
-208 ATGVSQLLTCVIYMT
+208 ATGLSQLLTCIIYLT
-223 HFFGKYTTFH
+223 HFLGKRTTFH

-300 ISQGSQPLISFQ
+300 VSQGSQPLISFQ
-312 NGRGDSAAIGKLL
+312 NGRGDGTAIGNLL
-325 GYGLRTMCGVAAV
+325 RYGLRTMCGIAAV
-338 CFTALFLAAPALI
+338 CFTVLFLAAPKLVAVY
-351 GMFLPEAEPQMLAFS
+351 LPEAGTEMLTFA

-387 GFLTAMERPV
+387 GFLTAMERPL
-397 PAVAISTGR
+397 PAVSISTGR

-418 AAVFGG
+418 AAVLGG

-430 PLISELLCLGLSI
+430 PVISEVLCLGLSV

-448 LRRTHQAFSQ
+448 LRRTHPVFAKGKPA

>member
-1 MKCGTPLKG
+1 
-10 KEFSSKMQEQQS
+10 MQKKQS
-22 LRKQFFRFSTAT
+22 LLKQFFHFSAAT
-34 VASLLVFSLYS
+34 VASLMVFSLYS

-56 GEYAMSAVNLSVP
+56 GEYAMTAVNLSVP
-69 FINLLF
+69 FVNLLF

-110 TLAVIGITISI
+110 TLVVIGVTISV
-121 LVLVFTKPFAL
+121 LVLAFTEPLAR
-132 LLGADE
+132 LLGAE
-138 LTLEYTIHYLQG
+138 EVTLEYTIHYLQG

-174 RLALITVCVGCVTNC
+174 RLALVTVCVGCVTNC

-195 IFHWDMGIWGAAA
+195 IFHWGLGIWGAAA
-208 ATGVSQLLTCVIYMT
+208 ATGVSQLLTCLIYLT
-223 HFFGKYTTFH
+223 HFLGKHTTFH

-257 ELCNGLMIFLFNH
+257 ELCNGLMIVLFNH

-300 ISQGSQPLISFQ
+300 VSQGSQPLISFQ
-312 NGRGDSAAIGKLL
+312 NGRGDGTAIGNLL
-325 GYGLRTMCGVAAV
+325 RYGLRTMCGIAAV
-338 CFTALFLAAPALI
+338 CFTVLFLAAPKLVAV
-351 GMFLPEAEPQMLAFS
+351 
-366 TDAFRRYS
+366 
-374 LCYLPVGFNIYIA
+374 YLPVGFNIYIA
-387 GFLTAMERPV
+387 GFLTAMERPL
-397 PAVAISTGR
+397 PAVSISTGR

-418 AAVFGG
+418 AAVLGG
-424 SSIWFA
+424 GSIWFA
-430 PLISELLCLGLSI
+430 PVISEVLCLGLSV

-448 LRRTHQAFSQ
+448 LRRTHPVFAKGKPA

>member
-1 MKCGTPLKG
+1 
-10 KEFSSKMQEQQS
+10 MQKKQS
-22 LRKQFFRFSTAT
+22 LLKQFFHFSAAT
-34 VASLLVFSLYS
+34 VASLMVFSLYS

-56 GEYAMSAVNLSVP
+56 GEYAMTAVNLSVP
-69 FINLLF
+69 FVNLLF

-110 TLAVIGITISI
+110 TLVVIGVTISV
-121 LVLVFTKPFAL
+121 LVLAFTEPLAR
-132 LLGADE
+132 LLGAE
-138 LTLEYTIHYLQG
+138 EVTLEYTIHYLQG

-174 RLALITVCVGCVTNC
+174 RLALVTVCVGCATNC

-195 IFHWDMGIWGAAA
+195 IFHWGLGIWGAAA
-208 ATGVSQLLTCVIYMT
+208 ATGVSQLLTCLIYLT
-223 HFFGKYTTFH
+223 HFLGKHTTFH

-300 ISQGSQPLISFQ
+300 VSQGSQPLISFQ
-312 NGRGDSAAIGKLL
+312 NGRGDGTAIGNLL
-325 GYGLRTMCGVAAV
+325 RYGLRTMCGIAAV
-338 CFTALFLAAPALI
+338 CFTVLFLAAPKLVAVY
-351 GMFLPEAEPQMLAFS
+351 LPEAGAEMLTFA

-387 GFLTAMERPV
+387 GFLTAMERPL
-397 PAVAISTGR
+397 PAVSISTGR

-418 AAVFGG
+418 AAVLGG

-430 PLISELLCLGLSI
+430 PVISEVLCLGLSV
-443 FFLLR
+443 FSLLR
-448 LRRTHQAFSQ
+448 LRRTHPVFAKGKPA